1 MIGPRAFAMLRRLA
15 GAWTRR
21 SLAGSLA
28 LWGLLALAVSNLLSA
43 AGLLGLIGRTA
54 HDGILIL
61 LLSTF
66 PLALF
71 RPPDRGSA
79 RIVLRAADRGAVLES
94 ALAAE
99 SGDAAEPLLRRTGEE
114 LAASVGRPR
123 LRRPRMSRSL
133 LRLCAA
139 AGGIILVSQGTF
151 LFVAGKPVLGYASLS
166 DRGGRAEEGA
176 ESFARP
182 ESPDP
187 AGPDGLPDPE
197 SSSDRGT
204 ESRSENPAERARR
217 EAEFADLHGL
227 LRRDR
232 DGIAADPREGETSGE
247 GESQPPASRDGG
259 DGAPVGGP
267 GASGGLGRE
276 GEAGRDIP
284 APEGPGG
291 GAEPRGTGGRD
302 RSQAPGSGWS
312 DSPGAS
318 GRNAMKD
325 YRAAFEKIL
334 TERTGAA
341 VAAGRE
347 LSLAETEAAVSLFF
361 DSLRFRVDVDP
372 EEDPIAAGL
381 RAAWLRL
388 REGVR

>member
-1 MIGPRAFAMLRRLA
+1 MIGPRAHAMLRRRA

-28 LWGLLALAVSNLLSA
+28 LWGLLVLAVSNLLST
-43 AGLLGLIGRTA
+43 AGLLGLLNRSA

-94 ALAAE
+94 ALAAK

-114 LAASVGRPR
+114 LAESGIRTRSGRPK
-123 LRRPRMSRSL
+123 MSRSL
-133 LRLCAA
+133 RRLCAA
-139 AGGIILVSQGTF
+139 AAGIIVASQGTF
-151 LFVAGKPVLGYASLS
+151 LFVAGRPVLGYASLT

-176 ESFARP
+176 GSFSRP
-182 ESPDP
+182 EYPDP
-187 AGPDGLPDPE
+187 AGRPDLPDPE
-197 SSSDRGT
+197 SFPNRGP
-204 ESRSENPAERARR
+204 ESRSENPVERARR

-232 DGIAADPREGETSGE
+232 DGIAADPREGELSEE
-247 GESQPPASRDGG
+247 GDARTPPEGG
-259 DGAPVGGP
+259 GGAPVGGP
-267 GASGGLGRE
+267 GASGGPGRE
-276 GEAGRDIP
+276 GAPGTDIP
-284 APEGPGG
+284 ALEGPGG

-302 RSQAPGSGWS
+302 RNQGPGSGWS

-334 TERTGAA
+334 TERTGGA
-341 VAAGRE
+341 VTAGQE
-347 LSLAETEAAVSLFF
+347 LSLDETETAVALFF
-361 DSLRFRVDVDP
+361 DSLRLRVDVDP
-372 EEDPIAAGL
+372 EEDPVAAGL

-388 REGVR
+388 REGAR

>member
-1 MIGPRAFAMLRRLA
+1 MIGPRAHAMLRRRA

-28 LWGLLALAVSNLLSA
+28 LWGLLVLAVSNLLSA
-43 AGLLGLIGRTA
+43 AGLLGLLNRSA

-71 RPPDRGSA
+71 RPPNPGSA

-94 ALAAE
+94 ALAAKP
-99 SGDAAEPLLRRTGEE
+99 GDAAEPLLRRTGEE
-114 LAASVGRPR
+114 LAESGVRIRPG
-123 LRRPRMSRSL
+123 RPRMSRGL
-133 LRLCAA
+133 RRLCAA
-139 AGGIILVSQGTF
+139 AAGVIAVSQGTF
-151 LFVAGKPVLGYASLS
+151 LFVAGRPVLGYASPA

-187 AGPDGLPDPE
+187 AGEPDLPDPE
-197 SSSDRGT
+197 SFADRGP
-204 ESRSENPAERARR
+204 ESRTENPAERARR

-232 DGIAADPREGETSGE
+232 DGIAPDPREGEPSVE
-247 GESQPPASRDGG
+247 GEAPPPQPPGGG
-259 DGAPVGGP
+259 DGAPGGGP
-267 GASGGLGRE
+267 GAPGGQGRE
-276 GEAGRDIP
+276 GEPGPDIP

-291 GAEPRGTGGRD
+291 GAEPGGTAGRD
-302 RSQAPGSGWS
+302 RGQGPGSGWS

-334 TERTGAA
+334 TERTGSA
-341 VAAGRE
+341 VTAGQE
-347 LSLAETEAAVSLFF
+347 LSLDETETAVGLFF
-361 DSLRFRVDVDP
+361 DSLRLRVDVDP
-372 EEDPIAAGL
+372 EEDPVAAGL

-388 REGVR
+388 REGAR